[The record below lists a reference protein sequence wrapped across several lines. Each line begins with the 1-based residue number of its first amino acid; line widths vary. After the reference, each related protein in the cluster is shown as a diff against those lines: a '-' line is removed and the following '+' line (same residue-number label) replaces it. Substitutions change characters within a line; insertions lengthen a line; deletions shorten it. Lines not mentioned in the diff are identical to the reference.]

1 MINPQLG
8 YDNKTQ
14 TLIDRMCRYV
24 ERDDHVLDKKTSEE
38 KLLQTYDLFGLSRP
52 KKIVWCKDIFDEK
65 YVKAIW
71 SAGSAGSA
79 WSARSARSAWSAW
92 SAWLAGSAGSA
103 RSARSARSAGSAW
116 LAGSAGSAGSARSEM
131 FALDYDFDWYV
142 QEFEYCLNP
151 SNKKP
156 NENDLKYIA
165 YSELLLEA

>member
-24 ERDDHVLDKKTSEE
+24 ERDDYVLDKKTAEE

-79 WSARSARSAWSAW
+79 WSARSARSARSAW
-92 SAWLAGSAGSA
+92 SAWLAG
-103 RSARSARSAGSAW
+103 
-116 LAGSAGSAGSARSEM
+116 LAGSAGSARSEM

>member
-79 WSARSARSAWSAW
+79 WSARSA
-92 SAWLAGSAGSA
+92 GSAGSA
-103 RSARSARSAGSAW
+103 W
-116 LAGSAGSAGSARSEM
+116 SEM